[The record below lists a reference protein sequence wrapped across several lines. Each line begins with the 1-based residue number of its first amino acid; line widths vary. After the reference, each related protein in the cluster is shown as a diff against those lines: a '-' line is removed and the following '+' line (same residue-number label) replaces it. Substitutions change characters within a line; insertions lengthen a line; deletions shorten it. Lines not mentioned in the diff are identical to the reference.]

1 MNLGERLRRRI
12 RAFGPITLADY
23 MSAALT
29 DPAEGYYRRKDP
41 LGAAGDFVTAPEVS
55 QMFGELIGAW
65 TAIAWEQMGRPDPV
79 RLVELGPGRG
89 TLMADALR
97 ATSRV
102 SGFHQALRLHLV
114 EVGEQLMERQRV
126 ALSQWQPTWHAE
138 LADVPAGPSIV
149 LANEFLDTLPIRQLV
164 RGGKGWEERLV
175 GLDGDDLA
183 YVFGPTAL
191 TPLLPPS
198 LEDSLP
204 GTTVEISPARIA
216 VVDLLARRLLSHGGV
231 ALLIDYGPPE
241 SRAGGTFQ
249 AIRSHKSW
257 PPLVEPGTADITS
270 HVDFGEIARA
280 ARLAGAAVHGPVGQG
295 EFLERLGIRPRA
307 ERLSERDAGVAAA
320 LGRLIDLD
328 EMGTLF
334 QAIVIAHPDLP
345 TPAGFET

>member
-1 MNLGERLRRRI
+1 MSLAERLRRRI

-23 MSAALT
+23 MAAALT
-29 DPAEGYYRRKDP
+29 DSEEGYYRRKDP

-65 TAIAWEQMGRPDPV
+65 AAVAWEQMGRPDPV

-126 ALSQWQPTWHAE
+126 ALSRWQPTWHAE

-175 GLDGDDLA
+175 GLNGDDLA

-191 TPLLPPS
+191 APLLPPS

-216 VVDLLARRLLSHGGV
+216 VVDLLARRLLGHGGV

-270 HVDFGEIARA
+270 HVDFGEVARA
-280 ARLAGAAVHGPVGQG
+280 ARLAGAAVHGPIGQG
-295 EFLERLGIRPRA
+295 DFLERLGIRPRA

-334 QAIVIAHPDLP
+334 QAIVIAHTDLP

>member
-1 MNLGERLRRRI
+1 MSLAERLRRRI

-23 MSAALT
+23 MAAALT
-29 DPAEGYYRRKDP
+29 DAEEGYYRRKDP

-65 TAIAWEQMGRPDPV
+65 SAVSWEQMGRPDPV

-102 SGFHQALRLHLV
+102 SGFHRALRLHLV
-114 EVGEQLMERQRV
+114 EVGERLMERQRV

-138 LADVPAGPSIV
+138 LADVPSGPSIV

-216 VVDLLARRLLSHGGV
+216 VVDLIARRLLSQGGV
-231 ALLIDYGPPE
+231 ALLIDYGAPE

-270 HVDFGEIARA
+270 HVDFGEVARA
-280 ARLAGAAVHGPVGQG
+280 ARLAGAAVHGPIGQG
-295 EFLERLGIRPRA
+295 DFLERLGIRPRA

-334 QAIVIAHPDLP
+334 QAIAIAHPDLP
-345 TPAGFET
+345 VPAGFES

>member
-1 MNLGERLRRRI
+1 MSLAERLKRRI

-23 MSAALT
+23 MAAALT
-29 DPAEGYYRRKDP
+29 DPEEGYYRRRDP

-65 TAIAWEQMGRPDPV
+65 TTIAWEQMGRPDPV

-102 SGFHQALRLHLV
+102 AGFHQALQVHLV
-114 EVGEQLMERQRV
+114 EVGEKLMERQRA
-126 ALSQWQPTWHAE
+126 ALPQWQPTWHAE
-138 LADVPAGPSIV
+138 LADVPSGPSII

-164 RGGKGWEERLV
+164 RAGSGWEERLV
-175 GLDGDDLA
+175 GLAGDDLA
-183 YVFGPTAL
+183 FVFGPTAL
-191 TPLLPPS
+191 APLLPPS
-198 LEDSLP
+198 LVEALP
-204 GTTVEISPARIA
+204 GTTVEVSPARIA
-216 VVDLLARRLLSHGGV
+216 LVDLLARRLMSHGGV

-241 SRAGGTFQ
+241 SRVGGTFQ

-257 PPLVEPGTADITS
+257 PPLAEPGTADVTS

-280 ARLAGAAVHGPVGQG
+280 ARLAGAAVHGPIGQG
-295 EFLERLGIRPRA
+295 VFLERLGIRPRA
-307 ERLSERDAGVAAA
+307 ERLSARDAGVAAA

-334 QAIVIAHPDLP
+334 QAIAIAHPDLP
-345 TPAGFET
+345 VPAGFES

>member
-1 MNLGERLRRRI
+1 MSLEERLKRRI

-23 MSAALT
+23 MAAALT
-29 DPAEGYYRRKDP
+29 DPEEGYYRRKDP
-41 LGAAGDFVTAPEVS
+41 LGADGDFVTAPEVS

-65 TAIAWEQMGRPDPV
+65 AAVAWEQMGRPDLV

-97 ATSRV
+97 ATARV

-114 EVGEQLMERQRV
+114 EVGERLMERQRA
-126 ALSQWQPTWHAE
+126 ALGAWSPAWHPD
-138 LADVPAGPSIV
+138 LSGVPDGPAIV

-164 RGGKGWEERLV
+164 RSGAGWEERLV
-175 GLDGDDLA
+175 GLVDGDLA
-183 YVFGPTAL
+183 YVFAPTAL
-191 TPLLPPS
+191 ASLLPPD
-198 LEDSLP
+198 LVDVLP
-204 GTTVEISPARIA
+204 GTTVEISPARIS
-216 VVDLLARRLLSHGGV
+216 VVDHLARRLLRQGGL
-231 ALLIDYGPPE
+231 ALLIDYGAPE

-270 HVDFGEIARA
+270 HVDFGEVARA
-280 ARLAGAAVHGPVGQG
+280 ARLAGAAVHGPIGQG
-295 EFLERLGIRPRA
+295 ILLERLGIRPRA
-307 ERLSERDAGVAAA
+307 ERLSARDAGVAAA

-334 QAIVIAHPDLP
+334 QAIVVAHPDLP
-345 TPAGFET
+345 VPAGFES